1 MGKKVF
7 LTILTVIFVLIFAGM
22 IMAASKGNSRKGK
35 YLYRKTC
42 RACHSEGAKRDKA
55 GQPLSPID
63 KSQAEWTKVFD
74 ENDKLTCKKDWGKL
88 SDRDLKDIFTYLHGH
103 ASDSPNPAK
112 CK

>member
-7 LTILTVIFVLIFAGM
+7 LIILTGIFLFSSVGM
-22 IMAASKGNSRKGK
+22 IMAASKGNKRKGK

-42 RACHSEGAKRDKA
+42 RSCHSEGAKSDKA
-55 GQPLSPID
+55 GKPLSPMD
-63 KSQAEWTKVFD
+63 KSQAQWTKVFE
-74 ENDKLTCKKDWGKL
+74 ENGKLTCKNEWGKL
-88 SDRDLKDIFTYLHGH
+88 SDRDLKDIFAYLHGH

>member
-7 LTILTVIFVLIFAGM
+7 LIILTAIFVFSSFGM
-22 IMAASKGNSRKGK
+22 IMAASKGNPRKGK

-42 RACHSEGAKRDKA
+42 RACHSEGASGDKV
-55 GQPLSPID
+55 GKPLSPMD
-63 KSQAEWTKVFD
+63 KTQAEWAKVFGD
-74 ENDKLTCKKDWGKL
+74 IEKLSCKSEWGKL
-88 SDRDLKDIFTYLHGH
+88 SERDLLDIYAHLHGH